1 MRGTHLVMLSCY
13 FWHFIHGSV
22 WGNHTGCR
30 DQTWVDMCKA
40 STLPTV
46 GWYYLQQ
53 VRTDVPAWYYPFLSL
68 HKPARL
74 ERGSHSFFTG
84 YERGLREV
92 NPLALN
98 LVTSDI
104 SDIQVLFD
112 LLTKPG
118 AWLKKE
124 LSIIFVKEV
133 VPPQLFL
140 MSYLTRSN
148 QGLGSQIF
156 SFPKRVQMGINVW
169 AISEQDD
176 FPLEIIQ
183 EGIDHWDTQV
193 HIRISCR
200 WGCRKV
206 SPF

>member
-1 MRGTHLVMLSCY
+1 MFQLDIIPFYLCTNL
-13 FWHFIHGSV
+13 
-22 WGNHTGCR
+22 
-30 DQTWVDMCKA
+30 Q
-40 STLPTV
+40 
-46 GWYYLQQ
+46 GWRE
-53 VRTDVPAWYYPFLSL
+53 VHILSL
-68 HKPARL
+68 QAMKR
-74 ERGSHSFFTG
+74 E
-84 YERGLREV
+84 LREV

-98 LVTSDI
+98 LVTGDI

-118 AWLKKE
+118 AWLNKE
-124 LSIIFVKEV
+124 FLSIIFVKEV

-156 SFPKRVQMGINVW
+156 SFLKRVQMGINVW

-193 HIRISCR
+193 HIRISYR